1 MKKTVF
7 FFLLIIHTV
16 VWGQQVDLH
25 WNSVLPNGMD
35 ISITT
40 DSTFY
45 TQRNIPAL
53 ESLSNIVSTA
63 YMGDTLFATDG
74 QYLYV
79 IVNDTVKEQ
88 HTLNTRRAGRDQA
101 FLVTIYDYGQRV
113 MMAITAVDDTLKAF
127 VWPNISS
134 PEIIDIAIEPV
145 VNVRSLTTGN
155 ESNIEI
161 SYLKDGLLFVYSRA
175 LLGGSLTQPEYQSY
189 IVGYQSP
196 VGMLRYNR
204 RLVIIE
210 DKDSTLVYTLSVDSL
225 YRPVYFLDTSYSWKA
240 QDIILGA
247 YSTTAVIYG
256 TDTAILVMD
265 YQEGRRGEFYRR
277 SFPLPSS
284 YRFRQFI
291 PNATGQV
298 LLYPDQPDS
307 LYVLYNY
314 ADEVVYYLMRTPGT
328 YLSNIYPYSINLVSG
343 YYPMYFFLTQ
353 PQGMLGCQRVSA
365 TAAALI
371 GYQYTISS
379 PIYLDLPEPGKTRLV
394 SQSVSIKKIQT
405 NPVLLHWPDT
415 ATVVSSYLLGFKP
428 GVFWSKINDSTWQ
441 LEATVNVDNYYFA
454 TEGSLTW
461 LYNGQVID
469 TTLTITADQKGTYT
483 LRISNDVC
491 TVDTTVQLIDP
502 MYYLFNLK
510 QMRPSLSINDVSA
523 DLDIYSIGYAVG
535 DSLRI
540 TIVEDAAYD
549 PGPEGASL
557 YRDFQRHYLFDGS
570 IVSQDSTEFII
581 NVPYSGN
588 HLFDYTYVPSDL
600 AAGYPTLNFLEK
612 MALIS
617 PHLGA
622 ILPERRY
629 AIGDTARFRI
639 STDTTNTDI
648 YIKDDYTTRSFVM
661 FEQVA
666 QDEWVANVNNPYAQD
681 WQMFNTDSIE
691 LILYVSTNCMDRLVF
706 DLIAPDGSDAR
717 FYNGFSVS
725 NNDYYIVG
733 TPFCRQYAELYGTT
747 QLTDVEDSTF
757 LVGVY
762 PLHFSPQANN
772 VIDENSFV
780 RTTYADC
787 ALEPFQTMVY
797 NYQDNSVHADFSNF
811 RGTTVNGTW
820 RLRVY
825 KPASDSCY
833 AYVYPILKLPPQA
846 SVYHFFRDS
855 GAAVMYV
862 DIRPE
867 TYSNIMEQIND
878 TSFVIHDQGD
888 DSIKFYF
895 GFRMFD
901 YTPLSDELFHQTVG
915 FLIHA
920 RKQPVYYDDKT
931 YSFSPNGDGVN
942 DYWNPLTTIA
952 QNYPVLIDA
961 PLSDL
966 KVVVVNQKGMAIRSF
981 LMSDFPQG
989 WDGLDRNGNPVAS
1002 GIYWYFILYR
1012 DQKYY
1017 GTILLMR

>member
-1 MKKTVF
+1 MKNIVYLL
-7 FFLLIIHTV
+7 LLIIHTA
-16 VWGQQVDLH
+16 VWGQQIDLH

-40 DSTFY
+40 NNSFF

-53 ESLSNIVSTA
+53 QSLSNIVSTA

-79 IVNDTVKEQ
+79 IVNDTLRGQ
-88 HTLNTRRAGRDQA
+88 YTLNSRRAGRDQA

-113 MMAITAVDDTLKAF
+113 MMVITAVDDTLKAF

-134 PEIIDIAIEPV
+134 PQVIDSGIEPV
-145 VNVRSLTTGN
+145 ISVRSQTTGN
-155 ESNIEI
+155 ESNLEI
-161 SYLKDGLLFVYSRA
+161 SYLKDGLLFVYSRG
-175 LLGGSLTQPEYQSY
+175 LFGGSLTQPEYQSY
-189 IVGYQSP
+189 IIGYQSP
-196 VGMLRYNR
+196 VEMLRYNG
-204 RLVIIE
+204 RLAIIE
-210 DKDSTLVYTLSVDSL
+210 DKDSTLVYTQSVDSQ
-225 YRPVYFLDTSYSWKA
+225 YRPIYFLDTSYSWKA

-247 YSTTAVIYG
+247 YSTTTVIYG

-265 YQEGRRGEFYRR
+265 YQEGRRGEFYRW

-307 LYVLYNY
+307 IYVLYNY
-314 ADEVVYYLMRTPGT
+314 ADEVVYYLMRNSGT
-328 YLSNIYPYSINLVSG
+328 YLSGIYPYQMNLVSG

-353 PQGMLGCQRVSA
+353 PQGMLGCQKVSA
-365 TAAALI
+365 TLASVI
-371 GYQYTISS
+371 GYQNTVSS
-379 PIYLDLPEPGKTRLV
+379 PIYIDLPEPGKTRLV

-405 NPVLLHWPDT
+405 NQVLLHWPDT
-415 ATVVSSYLLGFKP
+415 ATVVSTYLFGFRP
-428 GVFWSKINDSTWQ
+428 SVFWSKVNDSTWQ
-441 LEATVNVDNYYFA
+441 LEATVRIDHYYLT
-454 TEGSLTW
+454 TEGSLSW
-461 LYNGQVID
+461 LYNGQVMD
-469 TTLTITADQKGTYT
+469 TTLSITADQKGTYT
-483 LRISNDVC
+483 LQISNDVC
-491 TVDTTVQLIDP
+491 TYDTSIQIINP
-502 MYYLFNLK
+502 MYYLSDLR
-510 QMRPSLSINDVSA
+510 QQRPNLSINDVSA
-523 DLDIYSIGYAVG
+523 ELDIYNTPYAVG

-540 TIVEDAAYD
+540 TINEDVSYD

-557 YRDFQRHYLFDGS
+557 YRDFRRQYLFDGG
-570 IVSQDSTEFII
+570 IVSQDCTEFII

-588 HLFDYTYVPSDL
+588 HLFGYTYVPKDQS
-600 AAGYPTLNFLEK
+600 AGYPTLNFLKK
-612 MALIS
+612 MPLIS
-617 PHLGA
+617 PHLRP

-648 YIKDDYTTRSFVM
+648 YIKDDYTTRSFVT

-666 QDEWVANVNNPYAQD
+666 PDEWVANINNPYAQD
-681 WQMFNTDSIE
+681 WQMFNTDSLE
-691 LILYVSTNCMDRLVF
+691 LILYVSTNCMDRLSF

-717 FYNGFSVS
+717 FYNGFSTS

-733 TPFCRQYAELYGTT
+733 TPFCRQYAEMYGST
-747 QLTDVEDSTF
+747 QLTDEEDSTF

-772 VIDENSFV
+772 VIDENFFV

-820 RLRVY
+820 RLKVY
-825 KPASDSCY
+825 KPAADTCY

-846 SVYHFFRDS
+846 TVYHFFRDS
-855 GAAVMYV
+855 GTAVMHV

-867 TYSNIMEQIND
+867 TYSNILEQVND
-878 TSFVIHDQGD
+878 TSFVILDQGD
-888 DSIKFYF
+888 DSLKFYF
-895 GFRMFD
+895 GFRMFN
-901 YTPLSDELFHQTVG
+901 YTSLSDELYYQIVG

-952 QNYPVLIDA
+952 QNYPALTDA
-961 PLSDL
+961 SLSDL
-966 KVVVVNQKGMAIRSF
+966 RVVIINQKGMAIRTF
-981 LMSDFPQG
+981 LMSDSPQG
-989 WDGLDRNGNPVAS
+989 WDGLDRNGRPAPA
-1002 GIYWYFILYR
+1002 GIYWYFVIYR

-1017 GTILLMR
+1017 GTMLLMR